1 MGSRAS
7 WRSSLAGG
15 GKPRPYMGLRN
26 VGEGFIPSRKFAV
39 LSLFAA
45 FPAHASDAIELHGYA
60 KATASVGL
68 AEPVVVD
75 ALSRLQLDASGRQ
88 GPADFRATFDLDLEA
103 AAADPA
109 DPSDRAAE
117 LSLLPV
123 ELKVGLHPQH
133 FDLTLG
139 KQYVFWGQTDWA
151 NPTDLFT
158 PWDYVNISNELEDY
172 RIAPWAVRAMGYL
185 GDASLDLVWAPWPQ
199 PHAMGLD
206 AMATDMI
213 GIGDPVLPPRDIAHG
228 DVGARLSAL
237 FLGFDASV
245 MAFHGMDKRPGMS
258 MVIDLEQD
266 PFMFLE
272 PHYGMMNA
280 VGGDMSRAMGS
291 QVLLKVEVAQYWTE
305 DLDGDDPTVR
315 NPELYSV
322 AGLTWVPHPNF
333 NVTVQGTSNHLWHY
347 DADEEVA
354 ALQALG
360 DPDPDVDPMDAWG
373 LVERMSWTWKDLLSL
388 SVVGVQ
394 GLPDGDHMEL
404 AYASWRAAD
413 GLTVLAGAL
422 IFGGPDDTR
431 FGAMKE
437 ERRVFTEVKYSF

>member
-1 MGSRAS
+1 MLPYVGLF
-7 WRSSLAGG
+7 LAA
-15 GKPRPYMGLRN
+15 P
-26 VGEGFIPSRKFAV
+26 V
-39 LSLFAA
+39 AA
-45 FPAHASDAIELHGYA
+45 AEPIELHGYA

-68 AEPVVVD
+68 SDPIVVEG
-75 ALSRLQLDASGRQ
+75 LSRLQIDATGRQ
-88 GPADFRATFDLDLEA
+88 GPADFRATFDLDLDA
-103 AAADPA
+103 SLA
-109 DPSDRAAE
+109 DPSRPSDRDAE

-172 RIAPWAVRAMGYL
+172 RVAPWAARGTGYL
-185 GDASLDLVWAPWPQ
+185 GDVSLDLVWVPWPQ
-199 PHAMGLD
+199 PHGMGLES
-206 AMATDMI
+206 MATDEI
-213 GIGDPVLPPRDIAHG
+213 GLGDPVLPPRDLAHG

-237 FLGFDASV
+237 FWGFDASV
-245 MAFHGMDKRPGMS
+245 MAFRGMDKRPGMT
-258 MVIDLEQD
+258 MTVDFAQD
-266 PFMFLE
+266 PFLILE

-280 VGGDMSRAMGS
+280 VGGDLSRALGG
-291 QVLLKVEVAQYWTE
+291 QLLLKVEAAQYWTE

-322 AGLTWVPHPNF
+322 AGLTWVPHPSF
-333 NVTVQGTSNHLWHY
+333 NVTVQGTSNHLWRY
-347 DADEEVA
+347 DADAEIA

-360 DPDPDVDPMDAWG
+360 DPDPQVDPMDAWG
-373 LVERMSWTWKDLLSL
+373 LVERLSWTWRDTVSL

-394 GLPDGDHMEL
+394 GLPEGDHMEL

-413 GLTVLAGAL
+413 GLTLLAGAL

-431 FGAMKE
+431 FGAMQD